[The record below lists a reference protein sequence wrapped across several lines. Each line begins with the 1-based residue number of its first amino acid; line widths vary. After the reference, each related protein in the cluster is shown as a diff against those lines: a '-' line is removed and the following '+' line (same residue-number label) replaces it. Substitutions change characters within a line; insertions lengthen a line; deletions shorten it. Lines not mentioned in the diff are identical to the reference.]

1 MMKKRI
7 ITALLILTMLFT
19 MVPATGLPV
28 EAAKK
33 KVVKVKKVTLN
44 KKSITLQVGNS
55 MRLKATLSPKKT
67 TQKTLIW
74 STSNKKIA
82 KVSQKGTVKAV
93 KKGTATITVKVK
105 GTNKKAKCKI
115 TVKYVPKC
123 SSKYKGKDKI
133 KHNKKQIASK
143 AATCSSTGYK
153 KYKCTRCGYTWE
165 ETIKKNTSHTWKT
178 IRTIKTSTCT
188 STGSVQKTCTRCGE
202 TKKESTEK
210 IPHSYSLTSEKK
222 STCQSEGYILKSCIN
237 CGQTKDKEVIAKL
250 PHKSKPIEESETYT
264 ISRCSNCN
272 ERTIEYHD
280 KEYTIEFKDG
290 TTKTVVGHY
299 EPFMEEEMFKLL
311 NEYRV
316 KNGLHALELGDD
328 DLREKARIRARE
340 IAVHPYHNR
349 PGGGKWGYRGENLAC
364 RPQNCEQA
372 MNGFIDS
379 EIHNNRMLNEF
390 YEINYSAVFA
400 AKDSITNL
408 YFYYYIQSF
417 NYDE

>member
-19 MVPATGLPV
+19 MVPTTGLPV

-44 KKSITLQVGNS
+44 KKSITLQVGSS

-93 KKGTATITVKVK
+93 KKGTATITVKAK

-133 KHNKKQIASK
+133 KHDKKQIASK
-143 AATCSSTGYK
+143 TATCNSTGYK
-153 KYKCTRCGYTWE
+153 KYKCTRCGYTWK
-165 ETIKKNTSHTWKT
+165 ETIKKNASHTWKT
-178 IRTIKTSTCT
+178 IRTIKTATCT
-188 STGSVQKTCTRCGE
+188 STGTVEKICTRCNK
-202 TKKESTEK
+202 TK
-210 IPHSYSLTSEKK
+210 
-222 STCQSEGYILKSCIN
+222 
-237 CGQTKDKEVIAKL
+237 KEVIAKL
-250 PHKSKPIEESETYT
+250 PHTLKPVEESETYT
-264 ISRCSNCN
+264 INKCTVCE
-272 ERTIEYHD
+272 ERIIEYHD
-280 KEYTIEFKDG
+280 KEYIIEFKDG
-290 TTKTVVGHY
+290 TTKTVVGHC

-316 KNGLHALELGDD
+316 KNGLHALELGDN

-340 IAVHPYHNR
+340 IVVFDSHNR
-349 PGGGKWGYRGENLAC
+349 PGGGKWGYVGENLAC
-364 RPQNCEQA
+364 RPIE
-372 MNGFIDS
+372 
-379 EIHNNRMLNEF
+379 
-390 YEINYSAVFA
+390 
-400 AKDSITNL
+400 KDKH
-408 YFYYYIQSF
+408 QS
-417 NYDE
+417 N